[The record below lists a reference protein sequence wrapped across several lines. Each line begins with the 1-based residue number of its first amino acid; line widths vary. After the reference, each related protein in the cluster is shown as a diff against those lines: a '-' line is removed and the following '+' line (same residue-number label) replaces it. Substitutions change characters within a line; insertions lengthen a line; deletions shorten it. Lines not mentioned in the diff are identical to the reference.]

1 MSNNPD
7 QMFAR
12 LQPKFEKKS
21 APQAKPAALQST
33 ILTAQDLAVKS
44 QNEGQWNS
52 SLLRLT
58 KGLVAE
64 GKTDEAIHAVTD
76 GLTTDGYNIEQTR
89 KQVQP
94 MIDGARAKFGD
105 DAARNTAN
113 VYAMLTE
120 DERWSSIFAFDEL
133 ANREM
138 IISKPPYDTGNPA
151 HFKPRPINDN
161 DYTKVQMWV
170 QRNWGNVNKQVVIDA
185 VNAACEEQTIS
196 PVRLY
201 LERLGESELDISTVF
216 ESYFGV
222 VPENDEH
229 QAFIRAASSLFLK
242 QAVARAVKPG
252 CKADTVIVLEG
263 KQGIGKSTG
272 LRALFS
278 SEWFKDSMPPMGS
291 KDASDYIVGAWC
303 IELAEM
309 AFQGKAKIEQ
319 QKAFISR
326 QEEKYRPA
334 YKRNEIIY
342 LRRCVF
348 IATTNRDD
356 WALDETGN
364 RRFLP
369 VKTTKIDVAG
379 LKRDRD
385 AIWAAA
391 YAEYQREPKWWLTE
405 KHVLYAAQ
413 QTKLRQ
419 ESDIWVELIQQKLS
433 GMSEVSIKEALA
445 KCFPS
450 IGVDGDLLDP
460 QKITPNDQRRMS
472 KCLVAAGWE
481 KTGKFNSGN
490 RRNQARFVR
499 TRDAHEGDI
508 NFDF

>member
-21 APQAKPAALQST
+21 APQAKPTALQST

-105 DAARNTAN
+105 GAARNTAN

-120 DERWSSIFAFDEL
+120 DKRWSSIFAFDEL

-196 PVRLY
+196 PVRHY
-201 LERLGESELDISTVF
+201 LEGLDESELDIATVF
-216 ESYFGV
+216 ETYFGV

-229 QAFIRAASSLFLK
+229 QDFIRAASSLFLK

-309 AFQGKAKIEQ
+309 AFQRKAEIEQ
-319 QKAFISR
+319 QKAFLSR

-334 YKRNEIIY
+334 YKRNEII
-342 LRRCVF
+342 
-348 IATTNRDD
+348 
-356 WALDETGN
+356 
-364 RRFLP
+364 
-369 VKTTKIDVAG
+369 
-379 LKRDRD
+379 
-385 AIWAAA
+385 
-391 YAEYQREPKWWLTE
+391 
-405 KHVLYAAQ
+405 
-413 QTKLRQ
+413 
-419 ESDIWVELIQQKLS
+419 
-433 GMSEVSIKEALA
+433 
-445 KCFPS
+445 
-450 IGVDGDLLDP
+450 
-460 QKITPNDQRRMS
+460 
-472 KCLVAAGWE
+472 
-481 KTGKFNSGN
+481 
-490 RRNQARFVR
+490 
-499 TRDAHEGDI
+499 
-508 NFDF
+508 